1 MLGNYPMPIVVY
13 LDDIAMY
20 WDTQERVL
28 EDMLEAIKQLT
39 VASFIFNLH
48 KSQMVK
54 AVAQV
59 FGHL

>member
-1 MLGNYPMPIVVY
+1 
-13 LDDIAMY
+13 MY
-20 WDTQERVL
+20 GDTQERVL

-39 VASFIFNLH
+39 VASFIFNLY

-54 AVAQV
+54 AVAQL